1 MFSIMENEIN
11 FAADSEVVK
20 LIDDWLFTLKKVKG
34 YSLHTCDSYLLDL
47 KIFFCFWADMLGY
60 MPKLDDLQNIDA
72 YTFRAFLSKRR
83 QKHIS
88 KSSAARE
95 MSALRSFFKY
105 LLKKKII
112 DNTAISL
119 ISSPKK
125 DKVLP
130 KALNEKE
137 AFDVLNAT
145 VEDESDWQQL
155 RDLAVFTLLYG
166 SGLRISEALNLN
178 EGDINTNNFIVI
190 RGKGNKERVVPIL
203 DITKA
208 RISDYKKVCPY
219 NIKQGEALFL
229 GSRGERLLARAVQ
242 RRLVKLREDLKLPDT
257 LTPHA
262 LRHSFATQLLQK
274 GVDLRSIQ
282 ELLGHE
288 SLSTTQRYTEVEI
301 SHLQHEYEK
310 AELLKD

>member
-1 MFSIMENEIN
+1 MENEIN

-145 VEDESDWQQL
+145 VNDENDWQQL

-178 EGDINTNNFIVI
+178 DGDINDNNFIVI
-190 RGKGNKERVVPIL
+190 RGKGNKERIVPIL
-203 DITKA
+203 DIA
-208 RISDYKKVCPY
+208 RTRIDEYKKACPY
-219 NIKQGEALFL
+219 NIKQGDALFL
-229 GSRGERLLARAVQ
+229 GSRGERLLARIVQ
-242 RRLVKLREDLKLPDT
+242 RNLVKLREKLHLPDT

-262 LRHSFATQLLQK
+262 LRHSFATQLLAN

-301 SHLQHEYEK
+301 SHLQHEYQK
-310 AELLKD
+310 AELLKK

>member
-1 MFSIMENEIN
+1 MENEIN

-145 VEDESDWQQL
+145 VNDENDWQQL

-178 EGDINTNNFIVI
+178 DGDINDNNFIVI
-190 RGKGNKERVVPIL
+190 RGKGNKERIVPIL
-203 DITKA
+203 DIA
-208 RISDYKKVCPY
+208 RTRIDEYKKACPY
-219 NIKQGEALFL
+219 NIKQGDALFL
-229 GSRGERLLARAVQ
+229 GSRGERLLARIVQ
-242 RRLVKLREDLKLPDT
+242 RNLVKLREKLHLPDT

-262 LRHSFATQLLQK
+262 LRHSCATQLLAN

-301 SHLQHEYEK
+301 SHLQHEYQK
-310 AELLKD
+310 AELLKK